1 MSFRIQV
8 FDNPR
13 MDNAFFRYQEAFG
26 TTKEIGLFGLKI
38 TGKTAEIF
46 EKLVDNAIL
55 SRTRLTEN
63 QLAEMY
69 NDVPFPGEDVV
80 Y

>member
-1 MSFRIQV
+1 MNFQLST

-13 MDNAFFRYQEAFG
+13 MNNAFMRYQEAFG
-26 TTKEIGLFGLKI
+26 TTKEIGLFGVKI

-55 SRTRLTEN
+55 SRTRLTED